1 MNGKTSFRKQPN
13 RFCRNFEPYPS
24 PRTMTKPVPV
34 LQLEQFQEP
43 ATLHP
48 HLYVQL
54 LEEHLT

>member
-1 MNGKTSFRKQPN
+1 
-13 RFCRNFEPYPS
+13 
-24 PRTMTKPVPV
+24 MTKPVPV